1 MKKDSNAIINEKLQK
16 LRIQKRLT
24 NSSIFTVGIA
34 SIAAV
39 VSIVLILFMS
49 ARYDHVLNYNAFPQ
63 GDIGKAMAALADVRS
78 ATRGTI
84 GFDNQEEID
93 KLVETHD
100 AKIEELNELL
110 VPIEASIVTDA
121 GQESYDAIVQ
131 ALDEYLAIDKEVI
144 TLGATTDE
152 ENSKKAQE
160 MAFEE
165 MAPAYTAA
173 YDALSHFMEVNVE
186 LGDQVHVQLQILK
199 VIMVI
204 LVGVIIVAAGIMAL
218 KLGSGIAY
226 GISKPLEELG
236 DRLEKFAQG
245 DIYSP
250 FPEYSYDD
258 EVGDMIKAVTDTTT
272 KLKTIF
278 GDMEDLL
285 GKMAE
290 RNFNIRTSCEQE
302 YIGDYSGLLQAI
314 RSMNRQMDGALKEVK
329 GASDMVSA
337 GAENLAEASQAL
349 AEGAT
354 DQAASVEE
362 MQATLDEVTNGI
374 LKNAEEVNAA
384 YEQAERAAAEA
395 EGSRNEMNVMTEAMV
410 RINET
415 SKKIGDVI
423 TEIEDIASQ
432 TNLLSLNASIEA
444 ARAGEAGKGFAVVA
458 DQIRTL
464 AEQSAKSAVNTR
476 ALIEGTIRE
485 IETGSKAATRAAEAI
500 VGVVEEIHA
509 IAETSKKLSENS
521 ESQAESMKQAD
532 AGVARISEV
541 VQSNSA
547 TAEESSATSEELSA
561 QATNMNELVGQF
573 QLRE

>member
-152 ENSKKAQE
+152 ESSKKAQE

-395 EGSRNEMNVMTEAMV
+395 EGSRNEMNVMTEALV

-415 SKKIGDVI
+415 SNKIGDAI
-423 TEIEDIASQ
+423 TEIEDI
-432 TNLLSLNASIEA
+432 
-444 ARAGEAGKGFAVVA
+444 
-458 DQIRTL
+458 
-464 AEQSAKSAVNTR
+464 AKSAVNTR